1 MRRISHFLHTGGTM
15 LRKQLMLALLG
26 VSLFA
31 SEALAFPAGW
41 WQQIAA
47 DGKHDWSYDDIGRL
61 RREGWIDAN
70 GNFHEKTYGIAN
82 PGGGGIFADTGL
94 NGPMLSVTLN
104 APVASLAIYDMRSGQ
119 EAVRSGPA
127 QPGQSISLPVAGLGN
142 GVQMLAALDA
152 DGRAL
157 EVFFFKKPGACDGG
171 SWISR

>member
-1 MRRISHFLHTGGTM
+1 M
-15 LRKQLMLALLG
+15 LRKQLVLALLS

-31 SEALAFPAGW
+31 SEAQAIPAGW
-41 WQQIAA
+41 TIVVSEN
-47 DGKHDWSYDDIGRL
+47 GKRDSTYDDVGKL
-61 RREGWIDAN
+61 RREGWIDEN
-70 GNFHEKTYGIAN
+70 GHFHEKTYGIAN
-82 PGGGGIFADTGL
+82 PGGGIFADTVL

-104 APVASLAIYDMRSGQ
+104 APVAALAIYDMRSGQ

-127 QPGQSISLPVAGLGN
+127 HPGQSISLPVAGLGN

-152 DGRAL
+152 AGRAI